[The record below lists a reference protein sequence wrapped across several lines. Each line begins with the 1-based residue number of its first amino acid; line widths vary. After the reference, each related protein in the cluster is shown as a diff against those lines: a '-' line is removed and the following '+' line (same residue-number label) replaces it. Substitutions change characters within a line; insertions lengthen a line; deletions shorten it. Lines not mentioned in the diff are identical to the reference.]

1 LEPVGSFIYFMAN
14 QTRKNE
20 AEDLSAILKSE
31 LFSDLLPGEKR
42 TIVEKTEIL
51 LIRRG
56 GLLFSPAEKAE
67 HFYLL
72 LEGNIRVYKSN
83 EGGAAGLPAASLP
96 REEEVARFASGDII
110 GEFDFARSAEYDA
123 YAEALEDSSLLMF
136 PNFELSMADF
146 ALEEPHIISR
156 ILLNSAAMVTARIKA
171 SRKLL
176 FESVYWVQELHRKI
190 HEDPGT
196 GLWKQTFLNEEI
208 NRILERPMAII
219 LLKPDRFKVLVDSL
233 GHEAG
238 DEAMI
243 KIAAVLKGITRKLN
257 KGWAMRFKSNET
269 GLVVNK
275 CEAADANSLAIAVAK
290 AVSALPCVSLGKEDF
305 CFTGTVAWA
314 VWPTDDKSWD
324 SLFDGTYK
332 LLIDTW
338 KNGGNE
344 IVRYKKERVT

>member
-1 LEPVGSFIYFMAN
+1 MPN
-14 QTRKNE
+14 QTLKNE
-20 AEDLSAILKSE
+20 TQDLSAILKSD

-42 TIVEKTEIL
+42 IIVEKTEIL

-72 LEGNIRVYKSN
+72 LEGNIRVYKNN
-83 EGGAAGLPAASLP
+83 EAG

-190 HEDPGT
+190 HEDPVT

-290 AVSALPCVSLGKEDF
+290 AIAALPHIPLGTEDF
-305 CFTGTVAWA
+305 CFTGTVAWG
-314 VWPTDDKSWD
+314 VWPVDDRSWD

-332 LLIDTW
+332 LLMDTW

-344 IVRYKKERVT
+344 IVHYRKERVT

>member
-1 LEPVGSFIYFMAN
+1 MGGEFGSLTAPLSFMAN
-14 QTRKNE
+14 QTLKNE
-20 AEDLSAILKSE
+20 AQDLSAILKSD
-31 LFSDLLPGEKR
+31 LFSDLLPGEKKI
-42 TIVEKTEIL
+42 IVEKTEIL

-72 LEGNIRVYKSN
+72 LEGNIRVYKNN
-83 EGGAAGLPAASLP
+83 EAG

-146 ALEEPHIISR
+146 AMEEPHIISR

-238 DEAMI
+238 DEVMI

-290 AVSALPCVSLGKEDF
+290 AIAALPHVPLEKEDF
-305 CFTGTVAWA
+305 CFTGTVAWG
-314 VWPTDDKSWD
+314 VWPVDDRSWD

-332 LLIDTW
+332 LLMDTW
-338 KNGGNE
+338 RNGGNE
-344 IVRYKKERVT
+344 IVHYRKERVT